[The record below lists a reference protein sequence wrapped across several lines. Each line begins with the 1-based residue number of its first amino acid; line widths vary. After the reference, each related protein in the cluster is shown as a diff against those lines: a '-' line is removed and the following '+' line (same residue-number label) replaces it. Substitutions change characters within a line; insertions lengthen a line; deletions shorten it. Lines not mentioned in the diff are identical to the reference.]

1 MKNKQHHLK
10 GGFARVRLYLTV
22 EQIFTAHLNCDPDRG
37 CRQMLDARRGLYL
50 LDQVYELM
58 YQIAKK

>member
-1 MKNKQHHLK
+1 MNKKIMHHLHIEPPP
-10 GGFARVRLYLTV
+10 A
-22 EQIFTAHLNCDPDRG
+22 Q
-37 CRQMLDARRGLYL
+37 YL